1 MNKFIVILRL
11 VIIVTSCLFSFIS
24 YAGCNFKPGHSRYD
38 YSYSIDSTIASLSVA
53 RNQQPNT
60 KLGPE
65 ITIPAGNV
73 VEFRCNPVMN
83 YAMIKY
89 GMPMTESLYS
99 GIYNTNIPGI
109 GIKVWVSGF
118 LQVVHNNPG
127 QYGYGSGHY
136 IEGNIVAMKAQFYV
150 TGPIGDEA
158 DALDL
163 NLTIEAWENTTN
175 NTTVGGLEWSRLTIT
190 GHVPVTVKSCET
202 PDILVDLKKHS
213 KLDFTTVGSTSAA
226 TPFNF
231 EIKKCSKDMA
241 AVKYTFKPAA
251 GINLVNPGASNQHVT
266 LRTGSTASGVGV
278 QVLYANDTLV
288 PFNTAVKYT
297 GYNASLGGD
306 YVIPMKARFIR
317 TGEVTPGTAESA
329 VEFTM
334 AYE

>member
-1 MNKFIVILRL
+1 
-11 VIIVTSCLFSFIS
+11 
-24 YAGCNFKPGHSRYD
+24 
-38 YSYSIDSTIASLSVA
+38 
-53 RNQQPNT
+53 
-60 KLGPE
+60 
-65 ITIPAGNV
+65 
-73 VEFRCNPVMN
+73 
-83 YAMIKY
+83 
-89 GMPMTESLYS
+89 MTESPYP
-99 GIYNTNIPGI
+99 GIYNTNISGI
-109 GIKVWVSGF
+109 GIMVWTEVY
-118 LQVVHNNPG
+118 PP
-127 QYGYGSGHY
+127 
-136 IEGNIVAMKAQFYV
+136 NIVVKNNLGSYHHGFGDGFFEAAQHFLIKAQLYV

-163 NLTIEAWENTTN
+163 NFTIEGWN
-175 NTTVGGLEWSRLTIT
+175 NTTRNSTEGGVEWSRLTIT

-213 KLDFTTVGSTSAA
+213 KPDFTTVGSTSAA